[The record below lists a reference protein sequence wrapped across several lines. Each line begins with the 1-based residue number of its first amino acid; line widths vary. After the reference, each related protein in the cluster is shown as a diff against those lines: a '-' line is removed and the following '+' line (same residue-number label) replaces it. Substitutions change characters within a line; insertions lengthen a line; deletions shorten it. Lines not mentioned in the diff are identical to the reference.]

1 MRRRIRIVV
10 ADHQPSVRAGI
21 RAALATQPDMVIVG
35 EGACGDDVSHL
46 CRQLQP
52 DIVLLDINLP
62 GPAAAEIVACLQTR
76 CPSTRVLA
84 LTRHDDPWVGRLVA
98 AGVAGY
104 ILKDETLET
113 VVHAIRAVMHGGVWF
128 SRSIIAKLAR
138 SGIAKPEAAGL
149 SALTRR
155 DRQLLE
161 MISQGWSTARI
172 AAELGFAQQTVR
184 NYLSRLYR
192 KLGVRSRA
200 EAIVWARDHG
210 QELAGPD
217 ADRSDTAEP

>member
-98 AGVAGY
+98 AGVATREEVPQLDFGAKRHLEDGDRLMVLGD
-104 ILKDETLET
+104 IVCSWLLLRQAEIALEKLGGEVSEKDKAFYEGKVASAQFFAHHTLP
-113 VVHAIRAVMHGGVWF
+113 R
-128 SRSIIAKLAR
+128 
-138 SGIAKPEAAGL
+138 L
-149 SALTRR
+149 SAERV
-155 DRQLLE
+155 
-161 MISQGWSTARI
+161 I
-172 AAELGFAQQTVR
+172 
-184 NYLSRLYR
+184 
-192 KLGVRSRA
+192 A
-200 EAIVWARDHG
+200 EAVDLSVMDLDEG
-210 QELAGPD
+210 
-217 ADRSDTAEP
+217 SF